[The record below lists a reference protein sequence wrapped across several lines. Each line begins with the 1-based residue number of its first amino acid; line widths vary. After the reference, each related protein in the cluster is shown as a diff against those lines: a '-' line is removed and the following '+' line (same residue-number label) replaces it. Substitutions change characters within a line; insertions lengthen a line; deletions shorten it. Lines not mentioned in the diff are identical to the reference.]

1 MKLRLA
7 RVNERVEFEDQGNR
21 VILKLLSGSL
31 EDDDFDDVVSAI
43 DLLLE
48 MMMSTKFRSKF
59 DMGKYRSKI
68 DNVKKRFDDVIEDIK
83 EDQNKVV

>member
-1 MKLRLA
+1 MRLV
-7 RVNERVEFEDQGNR
+7 RVNEKVDFEDQGNR